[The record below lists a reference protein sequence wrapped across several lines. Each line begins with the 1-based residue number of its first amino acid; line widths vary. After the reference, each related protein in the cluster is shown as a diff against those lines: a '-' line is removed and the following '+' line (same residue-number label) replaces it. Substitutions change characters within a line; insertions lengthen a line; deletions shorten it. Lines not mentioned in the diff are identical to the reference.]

1 MHMKQI
7 FSALLML
14 ASLAATAQ
22 NVTFDST
29 FYTREN
35 GVLFEN
41 TIIQYDNKAETT
53 SKQPVDS
60 ARLMT
65 VRQFEVRNWTNSQM
79 ASFQQLQNT
88 ERLFRSAVRQDKTFA
103 EQIGTSFIVAIH
115 QESDVD
121 LLQGNWEQ
129 IVAGTATDLNIRRRA
144 ADGLSELRPTGGQFR
159 TFRAL
164 YDIVQVTNWPT
175 QGTTTTLYRVN
186 QSRYTDLSGSII
198 IRKKTAR

>member
-1 MHMKQI
+1 MKHI
-7 FSALLML
+7 FIALLML
-14 ASLAATAQ
+14 ASFAATAQ
-22 NVTFDST
+22 SVTFDST
-29 FYTREN
+29 FYTRED
-35 GVLFEN
+35 GLLFEN
-41 TIIQYDNKAETT
+41 TIIQYDNKGETR

-79 ASFQQLQNT
+79 AAFQQIQNT
-88 ERLFRSAVRQDKTFA
+88 ERLFRSAVRQDKTFF

-129 IVAGTATDLNIRRRA
+129 VISGTATALTIRRRA

-164 YDIVQVTNWPT
+164 YDIVQVTNWPA
-175 QGTTTTLYRVN
+175 QGTTTTLYRRN
-186 QSRYTDLSGSII
+186 ANSYTDLSGTVI
-198 IRKKTAR
+198 IRKANR